1 MTYNA
6 EQATEMHYQGYDN
19 AYFLQLNLEKL
30 TDEQLNEIIEKY
42 FVERDEDGSD
52 ENSDVKLSKEYKSIV
67 LVKEP
72 KNLND

>member
-6 EQATEMHYQGYDN
+6 EQATEMHYQGYYN
-19 AYFLQLNLEKL
+19 AYFLKLNLQKL
-30 TDEQLNEIIEKY
+30 TDEQLNEIIERY